1 MQDQKCS
8 SNRIAGQAILIHYK
22 TNVKYT
28 VRLGPATGLYSILYS
43 THNGLGMEAVRAQ
56 ARGKTVGAYA
66 VKTVRVYEGRKQLNF
81 MLLKKTVAAY
91 ALDKHKSLSFRK

>member
-1 MQDQKCS
+1 MDY
-8 SNRIAGQAILIHYK
+8 SNSAGSKMFFQAILIHYK

-28 VRLGPATGLYSILYS
+28 VRLGPATGLYSILCS

>member
-1 MQDQKCS
+1 MFFQQNCRPSNLDSLQNKCKIYS
-8 SNRIAGQAILIHYK
+8 QVGAGHWSI
-22 TNVKYT
+22 
-28 VRLGPATGLYSILYS
+28 YSILCS

>member
-1 MQDQKCS
+1 
-8 SNRIAGQAILIHYK
+8 
-22 TNVKYT
+22 
-28 VRLGPATGLYSILYS
+28 
-43 THNGLGMEAVRAQ
+43 MEAVRAQ

-81 MLLKKTVAAY
+81 MLLKKTVADY